1 MEGHAPR
8 HVTWHLGREE
18 DGGLAET
25 MVHALRPV
33 SLSID
38 SSGVPSAL
46 PAVSLTEAEASL
58 LAAELK
64 RQLRS
69 GERPSGD
76 QERIEKMVAGLGD
89 PRGLMRL
96 TFAESLGA
104 IGTTAVPSLC
114 HALRT
119 HDNVTVR
126 RAAAKTLTL
135 IADPTA
141 LPDLLEA
148 LLNDVDPVV
157 QGSAVGAMAATGE
170 CAVAALIEVLA
181 SSESSAM
188 HLGLASWGLAFV
200 GAQAPEA
207 LRRAARSTH
216 TEVRT
221 AAIAALGEQIQS
233 LGDQEARD
241 LVIEALGDSTELVRA
256 EAATLLGKLHEP
268 LWATPL
274 LKPML
279 SDGSAQVRKNAALS
293 LMKLRAVDAISELE
307 TAADMET
314 SEQVKPILQLS
325 IQQLRKHQTE
335 STAG

>member
-1 MEGHAPR
+1 M
-8 HVTWHLGREE
+8 
-18 DGGLAET
+18 D
-25 MVHALRPV
+25 HALPPA
-33 SLSID
+33 SLSIE
-38 SSGVPSAL
+38 SSGVPPAL
-46 PAVSLTEAEASL
+46 PAVSLSEAEASL

-64 RQLRS
+64 LQLRS
-69 GERPSGD
+69 GERPAGD
-76 QERIEKMVAGLGD
+76 RERIEKMVAGLGD

-104 IGTTAVPSLC
+104 IGTAAVPSLC
-114 HALRT
+114 RALRT

-148 LLNDVDPVV
+148 LLNDGDPVV

-170 CAVAALIEVLA
+170 FAVDALIEVLA

-200 GAQAPEA
+200 GAQAPVA

-241 LVIEALGDSTELVRA
+241 LVVEALGDSSELVRA

-268 LWATPL
+268 LWASPL

-279 SDGSAQVRKNAALS
+279 SDSSAQVRKNVALS
-293 LMKLRAVDAISELE
+293 LMKLCAVDAIFELE
-307 TAADMET
+307 TAAELEG
-314 SEQVKPILQLS
+314 SAEVKPILQLS
-325 IQQLRKHQTE
+325 IRQLRKHQSE
-335 STAG
+335 STEG

>member
-1 MEGHAPR
+1 MLRAPASLSIESIG
-8 HVTWHLGREE
+8 VPSGP
-18 DGGLAET
+18 A
-25 MVHALRPV
+25 AV
-33 SLSID
+33 SLS
-38 SSGVPSAL
+38 
-46 PAVSLTEAEASL
+46 EEEASL
-58 LAAELK
+58 MATELK

-69 GERPSGD
+69 GERPAGD
-76 QERIEKMVAGLGD
+76 RERIEKMVAGLGD

-104 IGTTAVPSLC
+104 IGTAAVPSLC
-114 HALRT
+114 RALRT

-148 LLNDVDPVV
+148 LLNDADPVV

-170 CAVAALIEVLA
+170 CAVDALIDVLA

-200 GAQAPEA
+200 GAQAPDA
-207 LRRAARSTH
+207 LRRAAGSPH
-216 TEVRT
+216 IEVRT

-233 LGDQEARD
+233 LNDHEARD
-241 LVIEALGDSTELVRA
+241 LVIEALGDSAEMVRA

-307 TAADMET
+307 SAAEL
-314 SEQVKPILQLS
+314 EACAEVKPILQLS
-325 IQQLRKHQTE
+325 IQQLRRHQADSAE
-335 STAG
+335 G